1 MTPGVIFSWSYG
13 VFKLRRRVRALPI
26 REEKGRGF
34 PCRNIYTMS
43 LLPPPPLFS
52 IVLDE
57 TYKITG
63 GINVYA
69 LCSFFYR
76 LMRFVNVERMISR
89 RTVFASF
96 YIKMGS
102 LFGNKCIPT
111 FRSYSLVRAHLR
123 RLLSPLPTFSFVFLA
138 LWKLTKSIYA
148 PTLVLSIHG
157 VTSHVVYLFCT
168 STGAVLEA
176 MHVAVTWARYS
187 E

>member
-1 MTPGVIFSWSYG
+1 
-13 VFKLRRRVRALPI
+13 
-26 REEKGRGF
+26 
-34 PCRNIYTMS
+34 MS
-43 LLPPPPLFS
+43 EHLHDVAFTAPPPLFS

-57 TYKITG
+57 AYKITG

-76 LMRFVNVERMISR
+76 LMLFVNVERMISR
-89 RTVFASF
+89 RTVFAPF

-111 FRSYSLVRAHLR
+111 FLSYSLMRAHLR

-157 VTSHVVYLFCT
+157 GTSHVVYQFCT

>member
-1 MTPGVIFSWSYG
+1 M
-13 VFKLRRRVRALPI
+13 L
-26 REEKGRGF
+26 
-34 PCRNIYTMS
+34 
-43 LLPPPPLFS
+43 
-52 IVLDE
+52 
-57 TYKITG
+57 
-63 GINVYA
+63 
-69 LCSFFYR
+69 
-76 LMRFVNVERMISR
+76 FVNVERMISR